1 MTARSAR
8 HRLLVIPLVA
18 LATTIAACNAGAPPS
33 SPPTNPPSSIPTPGP
48 TASPT
53 PTATPEVTPT
63 PNPDLI
69 PHPTGAHDIVLRME
83 EGGGFVPMGFFFT
96 QSPTFTLYGDG
107 TVIFKQVDN
116 RLNSFNL
123 PALPWLVG
131 HLSEESVQA
140 LLQYALADGHLLDAK
155 AQYDNQMVADA
166 GNTIFTLN
174 AAGQEKVVNIYALFE
189 SDMPGVPDAADR
201 AAFWQLR
208 QVLNAFETQEG
219 LGEVEVY
226 DAEWYRL
233 LLSDGF
239 GEPTGEVK
247 DWPWDDLTLAD
258 FPAGDEPG
266 GIANLDREHVAL
278 LMDVPNGG
286 HSGVWAIAPDGEE
299 VVNFGVRPLLPE
311 EIEGAG
317 LDD

>member
-1 MTARSAR
+1 
-8 HRLLVIPLVA
+8 
-18 LATTIAACNAGAPPS
+18 
-33 SPPTNPPSSIPTPGP
+33 
-48 TASPT
+48 
-53 PTATPEVTPT
+53 
-63 PNPDLI
+63 
-69 PHPTGAHDIVLRME
+69 ME

-107 TVIFKQVDN
+107 TVIFKQVDQ
-116 RLNSFNL
+116 RPDSFNL

-131 HLSEESVQA
+131 HLSEESVQS

-155 AQYDNQMVADA
+155 EQYENPMVADA

-174 AAGQEKVVNIYALFE
+174 AAGREKVVNIYALFE
-189 SDMPGVPDAADR
+189 DEMPGVPDAADR
-201 AAFWQLR
+201 AAFTQLR

-219 LGEVEVY
+219 LGEVEAY

-233 LLSDGF
+233 ILSEGF
-239 GEPTGEVK
+239 GEPMGEVK
-247 DWPWDDLTLAD
+247 DWPWDDLTPAD

-286 HSGVWAIAPDGEE
+286 HSGVWAIAPDGEQ
-299 VVNFGVRPLLPE
+299 VVSFGVRPLLPE
-311 EIEGAG
+311 EIEAAG
-317 LDD
+317 LGD